1 MELALTSLLFNG
13 LAWKHTAVKVNF
25 TLNLNELKG

>member
-13 LAWKHTAVKVNF
+13 LAHTAVKVNF